1 MGVFSLKWLVS
12 TFLLLFNTLI
22 VPKVGTVP
30 PPVPEPVAEPPSIA
44 EPAPALESDPDK
56 PANTKL
62 YVLMYHHFVPEGV
75 GCNTWMVTNT
85 RLREDLEWLAGHG
98 YATVLPSQLA
108 SGEPLPDRAVMLT
121 FDDGYDSGYTLAYPL
136 LQEFNAR
143 AVISVIVSY
152 VDDPDRDYLTWEMCR
167 EMERSRL
174 IEIGSHT
181 YACHEGETGITR
193 RKSET
198 REDYESRV
206 FPDLQTSIDLIRDNL
221 GHDPLFFAYPNGKT
235 EAWARDFIREH
246 FSVTVTTRH
255 GAWDTA
261 KGLYGM
267 RRCNVSMDVPVWDI
281 LPE

>member
-85 RLREDLEWLAGHG
+85 RLREDLEWLASHG

-108 SGEPLPDRAVMLT
+108 SGEPLPERAVMLT
-121 FDDGYDSGYTLAYPL
+121 FDDGYDSGYTLAYDHAMNTL
-136 LQEFNAR
+136 YGQDR
-143 AVISVIVSY
+143 A
-152 VDDPDRDYLTWEMCR
+152 
-167 EMERSRL
+167 
-174 IEIGSHT
+174 
-181 YACHEGETGITR
+181 
-193 RKSET
+193 
-198 REDYESRV
+198 
-206 FPDLQTSIDLIRDNL
+206 
-221 GHDPLFFAYPNGKT
+221 
-235 EAWARDFIREH
+235 AWARISRQRCAAVAGDRAARSSMAASYRGPLQDLGDAVNDGYLKAQGQSSGTASYGLMVDLLLADPE
-246 FSVTVTTRH
+246 FS
-255 GAWDTA
+255 
-261 KGLYGM
+261 
-267 RRCNVSMDVPVWDI
+267 
-281 LPE
+281 